1 MRIYLPL
8 AAKDLFEPQLYSPY
22 CWTGNQSFSN
32 LWGLDPLDSEQAEDM
47 AMSMAAMDC
56 LGGVIEGYQGRIVAA
71 LDADASELNRQNS
84 PGVLAVKDA
93 FPWQRLV
100 SIHLDLS
107 ENFSLCEQVRRAITS
122 AQANAWCRGDFTSI
136 PDLSGADEPLGK
148 NDIGTGKNADNVG
161 AESAESV
168 ESIARGLQ
176 LWQQLA
182 AEPLSW
188 FDASELEYLRRY
200 VRQS

>member
-1 MRIYLPL
+1 
-8 AAKDLFEPQLYSPY
+8 
-22 CWTGNQSFSN
+22 
-32 LWGLDPLDSEQAEDM
+32 
-47 AMSMAAMDC
+47 MSMAAMDC
-56 LGGVIEGYQGRIVAA
+56 LRGVVEGYKGRIVAA
-71 LDADASELNRQNS
+71 LDADASELNGQTA

-100 SIHLDLS
+100 SVHLDLS
-107 ENFSLCEQVRRAITS
+107 ENLRLCEQVRRAITV
-122 AQANAWCRGDFTSI
+122 AQAKAWCRGDFTSV
-136 PDLSGADEPLGK
+136 PDSSASNEPLGL
-148 NDIGTGKNADNVG
+148 NDIEAGKNTDIAG
-161 AESAESV
+161 AENAEST
-168 ESIARGLQ
+168 AQGLQ

>member
-22 CWTGNQSFSN
+22 CWTGNQGFSN

-56 LGGVIEGYQGRIVAA
+56 LGKVIEGYQGRIVAA
-71 LDADASELNRQNS
+71 LDADVSELNGQNT
-84 PGVLAVKDA
+84 PGVLAVKGA
-93 FPWQRLV
+93 FTWQRLV
-100 SIHLDLS
+100 SVHLDLS
-107 ENFSLCEQVRRAITS
+107 ENLPLCEQVRRAITV
-122 AQANAWCRGDFTSI
+122 AQAKAWCRGDFTSV
-136 PDLSGADEPLGK
+136 PDGSASNEPLGL
-148 NDIGTGKNADNVG
+148 NDIEAGKNTDIAGVEN
-161 AESAESV
+161 AESTAQ
-168 ESIARGLQ
+168 GLE
-176 LWQQLA
+176 LWRQLA

-200 VRQS
+200 LRES

>member
-8 AAKDLFEPQLYSPY
+8 AANDLFEPQLYSPY

-56 LGGVIEGYQGRIVAA
+56 LGKVIEGYQGRIVAA
-71 LDADASELNRQNS
+71 LDADVSELNGQNT

-100 SIHLDLS
+100 SVHLDLS
-107 ENFSLCEQVRRAITS
+107 ENLPLCEQVRRAITM
-122 AQANAWCRGDFTSI
+122 AQAKAWCRGDFTST
-136 PDLSGADEPLGK
+136 PDGSASNEPLGV
-148 NDIGTGKNADNVG
+148 NDIEAGKNTDITG
-161 AESAESV
+161 AENAKSTAQ
-168 ESIARGLQ
+168 GLE

>member
-8 AAKDLFEPQLYSPY
+8 AANDLFEPQLYSPY
-22 CWTGNQSFSN
+22 CWTGNQSFSD

-56 LGGVIEGYQGRIVAA
+56 LGKVIEGYQGRIVAA
-71 LDADASELNRQNS
+71 LDADISELNGQTA

-100 SIHLDLS
+100 SVHLDLS
-107 ENFSLCEQVRRAITS
+107 ENLPLCEQVRRAITM
-122 AQANAWCRGDFTSI
+122 AQAKAWCRGDFTST
-136 PDLSGADEPLGK
+136 PDGSASNEPLGV
-148 NDIGTGKNADNVG
+148 NDIEAGKKTDITG
-161 AESAESV
+161 AENAKSTAQ
-168 ESIARGLQ
+168 GLE

-200 VRQS
+200 LRES

>member
-56 LGGVIEGYQGRIVAA
+56 LGGVIEGYKGRIVAA
-71 LDADASELNRQNS
+71 LDADESELNGQTA

-93 FPWQRLV
+93 FSWRRLV
-100 SIHLDLS
+100 SVHLDLS
-107 ENFSLCEQVRRAITS
+107 ENLPLCEQVRRAITS

-136 PDLSGADEPLGK
+136 PDLSGADEPLRK
-148 NDIGTGKNADNVG
+148 NDIETGENADNVG
-161 AESAESV
+161 AESAES
-168 ESIARGLQ
+168 IAQGLQ

>member
-8 AAKDLFEPQLYSPY
+8 AANDLFEPQLYSPY
-22 CWTGNQSFSN
+22 CWTGNQSFSD
-32 LWGLDPLDSEQAEDM
+32 LWGLDPLDNEQAEDM

-71 LDADASELNRQNS
+71 LDADISELNGQTA

-100 SIHLDLS
+100 SVHLDLS
-107 ENFSLCEQVRRAITS
+107 ENLPLCEQVRRAITT
-122 AQANAWCRGDFTSI
+122 AQAKAWCRGDFTST
-136 PDLSGADEPLGK
+136 PDFSGADESLGA
-148 NDIGTGKNADNVG
+148 NDIETGENADNAG
-161 AESAESV
+161 AEST
-168 ESIARGLQ
+168 ESIAQGLQ